1 MVMDSHQHKY
11 RVYLNN
17 VIHELGLI
25 NIYTIHGRAEDFARK
40 EDYREQFELCVSR
53 AVANLSTLSEY
64 CLPYVKIGGMFVSY
78 KSGNIDDEMLESK
91 KAVQVLGGR
100 IDKIVKFQLPDTD
113 IKRSLVKIEKVK
125 DTGKKYPRKSG
136 IPAKEP
142 IR

>member
-1 MVMDSHQHKY
+1 M
-11 RVYLNN
+11 NN
-17 VIHELGLI
+17 VIDELGLI

-100 IDKIVKFQLPDTD
+100 IDKIVKFQLPNTD